1 VEIFSLNQLVAEAT
15 PKEKSSSGRRGRVR
29 RVGAKN

>member
-1 VEIFSLNQLVAEAT
+1 VIFSLNQLVAEAT
-15 PKEKSSSGRRGRVR
+15 PKENSSSGRRGRVR